1 MTDMEYFLDKVNYII
16 ELVPETDKIITVG
29 KNYFYAAVKLKHFNK
44 PKDVERDQFRY
55 VDRVVIACG
64 ELPRERKAAVKEM
77 MKTDRVYSH
86 IYYISLYQTDG
97 FTCMECPI
105 CGISLKF
112 DNDERIRE
120 IIRQN
125 SPGNTE
131 PLFMRSMVGTILVG
145 PAHEFY
151 KAIGELSHAF
161 LTRDNLVHSQANTDI
176 MKRAILKYKYT
187 KEEK

>member
-16 ELVPETDKIITVG
+16 ELVPETDKIIKVG
-29 KNYFYAAVKLKHFNK
+29 ENYFYASIRLKHFNK
-44 PKDVERDQFRY
+44 PKDVEKDRFRY
-55 VDRVVIACG
+55 VDRVVLACG
-64 ELPRERKAAVKEM
+64 ELPREYKSEVKEM

-86 IYYISLYQTDG
+86 LYYISLYQTDG
-97 FTCMECPI
+97 FTCMEFPV

-112 DNDERIRE
+112 DKDERIRE

-125 SPGNTE
+125 SPVNSE
-131 PLFMRSMVGTILVG
+131 PLFVRSMVGTILIG

-161 LTRDNLVHSQANTDI
+161 LTRDNLVHSQDNTDI
-176 MKRAILKYKYT
+176 LKRAKLKYKYT
-187 KEEK
+187 KKEN